1 MILMLA
7 GFHLVEHT
15 FVRKQERHPLSEA
28 EIEECVMEVFFHY
41 YDNAS
46 NGNRT
51 RGGMKKASD
60 LYGHHE
66 SIKALKFS

>member
-1 MILMLA
+1 MNLTSNLLEYELAVETYIKPPSPQRPLPWEQVEKVVVDSAMI
-7 GFHLVEHT
+7 
-15 FVRKQERHPLSEA
+15 S
-28 EIEECVMEVFFHY
+28 

-60 LYGHHE
+60 M
-66 SIKALKFS
+66 

>member
-1 MILMLA
+1 MNDIEGVVLA
-7 GFHLVEHT
+7 SAM
-15 FVRKQERHPLSEA
+15 RH
-28 EIEECVMEVFFHY
+28 

-60 LYGHHE
+60 M
-66 SIKALKFS
+66 